1 MSCATESEMVQ
12 SADPV
17 VVEDTRLVGKVR
29 MGQKEECPYFLE
41 TYENGKSITMY
52 PVNLDDTY
60 KIEGV
65 KIKFDYTPSRA
76 MQPENC
82 SVDKVVSLNNVTQ
95 LR

>member
-1 MSCATESEMVQ
+1 MSCGAEKEALTNTG
-12 SADPV
+12 PLP
-17 VVEDTRLVGKVR
+17 EDLRLVGKVR
-29 MGQKEECPYFLE
+29 IGEKDACPFYLE
-41 TYENGKSITMY
+41 TFEGGKSITMY
-52 PVNLDDTY
+52 PVDLDDTY

-82 SVDKVVSLNNVTQ
+82 IVDKVVSLNNVTL

>member
-1 MSCATESEMVQ
+1 MSCGTGNEMAKN
-12 SADPV
+12 SDPV
-17 VVEDTRLVGKVR
+17 AMEDTRLVGKVR
-29 MGQKEECPYFLE
+29 IGERDGCPFYLE
-41 TYENGKSITMY
+41 TYEDGRSLTMY
-52 PVNLDDTY
+52 PVNLDDKF

-82 SVDKVVSLNNVTQ
+82 SVDKVVSLNNVTP